1 MTDSVE
7 QRPIPEPPRGRE
19 ANEQLRRLVRL
30 LEGAE
35 VLMQH
40 ARRTRDAAQAAV
52 LRRRAERRMR
62 DAAQLRAQLAALP
75 AVEPRLSHRERPG
88 RPSRRRI
95 AFRMAEFQM

>member
-7 QRPIPEPPRGRE
+7 QRSIPEPPRGRE
-19 ANEQLRRLVRL
+19 TNEQLRRLVRL

-75 AVEPRLSHRERPG
+75 SVEPRLSHPERPG

-95 AFRMAEFQM
+95 AFRVAEFQM